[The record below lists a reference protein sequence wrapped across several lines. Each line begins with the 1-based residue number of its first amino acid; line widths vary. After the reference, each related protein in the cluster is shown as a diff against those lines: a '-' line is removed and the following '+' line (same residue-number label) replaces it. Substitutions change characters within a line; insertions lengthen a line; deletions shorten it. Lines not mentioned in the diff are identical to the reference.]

1 MGSTLGKDWTRF
13 ISKNINQFFVR
24 SYFLKREIDFW
35 VARIHFFCQSPFTWT
50 FSNNLFCHFFEINL
64 FWSETFLVIR
74 YFFSQWYHLA
84 PQWRVQVEDCSP
96 EFYYFYQ
103 DIFSEGILF
112 KWKTFWITFKHFLN
126 AVILKKQHRM

>member
-1 MGSTLGKDWTRF
+1 MEILWLKERLRSGKTRF
-13 ISKNINQFFVR
+13 ISKNINRFFFR
-24 SYFLKREIDFW
+24 FYFLKREIDFW
-35 VARIHFFCQSPFTWT
+35 VARIHFFSQSPFTWP

-74 YFFSQWYHLA
+74 YFFSEWYHLA

-103 DIFSEGILF
+103 DIFSEVIVSREKLF
-112 KWKTFWITFKHFLN
+112 LDYFQTFLN
-126 AVILKKQHRM
+126 ADI